1 MASDSDRGDA
11 IAEAVAARMAE
22 TDRVFGRLGMRVD
35 TVSVGR
41 AALSLTVRDEMLNG
55 HDICHGGVIFT
66 LADTAFAI
74 ACNSRNA
81 VTLAQA
87 AEVSFVAAGEPGEVL
102 TAAAEARTGGGG
114 RTGIYDGTVTGRDG
128 RLIALFRGHSYRIR
142 GKVVGDLDTVE

>member
-1 MASDSDRGDA
+1 MDADDSHGNA
-11 IAEAVAARMAE
+11 TAAAVAARMAE
-22 TDRVFGRLGMRVD
+22 TDRVFGRLGMRVES
-35 TVSVGR
+35 VAVGR
-41 AALSLTVRDEMLNG
+41 CALSLTVRDDMLNG

-87 AEVSFVAAGEPGEVL
+87 AEVSFIAAGEPGEVL
-102 TAAAEARTGGGG
+102 TATAEARTSGG
-114 RTGIYDGTVTGRDG
+114 RTGIYDVTVSGREG

-142 GKVVGDLDTVE
+142 GKVVENLDTLD